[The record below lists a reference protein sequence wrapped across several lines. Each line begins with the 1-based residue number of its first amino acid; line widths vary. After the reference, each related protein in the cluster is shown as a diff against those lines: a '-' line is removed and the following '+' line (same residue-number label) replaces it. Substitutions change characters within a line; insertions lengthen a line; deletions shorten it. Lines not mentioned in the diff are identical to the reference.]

1 MFRKQR
7 ISLFI
12 IVLGLLIAIGTGLYA
27 HVIHDAGEPDLSFT
41 SDPKVSISCN
51 INGYT
56 FTHTRETYSDGVIYT
71 DSWWRSPLAPSVE
84 MTAAAH
90 GAGWGT
96 VTFYGNIDGTKHGS
110 ETPAPAKKAKAP
122 TQ

>member
-7 ISLFI
+7 ISLFM

-27 HVIHDAGEPDLSFT
+27 HWYHDPKTPDLSFT
-41 SDPKVSISCN
+41 SAPAISCN

-71 DSWWRSPLAPSVE
+71 DGWWRRPIDPKVE
-84 MTAAAH
+84 MTAEAH
-90 GAGWGT
+90 GAGWAH

-110 ETPAPAKKAKAP
+110 ETPDPARKLGS
-122 TQ
+122 